1 MKRQKS
7 PNKTINKRFE
17 LTGKVTDTPLADGEH
32 GCLGEVTQDRLSTVK
47 RKTNQLRKLEWIYSY
62 LFVLSSVEMLIY
74 NGPVANDPVMRVWVH
89 VLV

>member
-1 MKRQKS
+1 M
-7 PNKTINKRFE
+7 
-17 LTGKVTDTPLADGEH
+17 TGKVTDIPLEDGGH
-32 GCLGEVTQDRLSTVK
+32 GCLGEVTQDRLSAVK